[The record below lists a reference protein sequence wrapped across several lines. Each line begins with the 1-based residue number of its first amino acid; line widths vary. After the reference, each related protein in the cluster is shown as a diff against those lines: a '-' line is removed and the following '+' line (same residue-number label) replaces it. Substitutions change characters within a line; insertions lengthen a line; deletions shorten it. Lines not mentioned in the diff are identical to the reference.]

1 MTTTAASTT
10 TTLMLVGGSHRT
22 VPLEL
27 RERLA
32 FSSEQAALAL
42 GQFRDRFP
50 GWEAVLLSTCN
61 RVELYAA
68 GEPESAALEAASLVT
83 FLADCRGLETARLE
97 PVISRAQ
104 DEAVVRHLFGVAAG
118 LDSMVLG
125 EPQILGQVKQA
136 WTLAREAG
144 TVGPLTAGMFQAA
157 LRAAK
162 RVTTETGVGRE
173 RTSIPS
179 VAVADFAA
187 AVFETFADKR
197 VLLIGAGKMATE
209 TLRYLREAGARDV
222 TVLNRTASRAVELA
236 ARLAARP
243 AAFADLADEL
253 AAADLVVSTTG
264 ADEPVVSLAAFRE
277 IASRREGRPLVV
289 LDLAVPRDFDP
300 RIGDLPN
307 VWLYSVDDLAAACDA
322 NRKSRQREM
331 PAALAIVEEE
341 TLRFMAD
348 MHHRTTA
355 PVIEQ
360 LKAGWSETGEAEL
373 ERLFRRLPDL
383 GETEQAEIRQAFE
396 RYAAKLLHPP
406 LVSLRSESR
415 SGPPHGLVDALKRL
429 FQLGE

>member
-1 MTTTAASTT
+1 VSTAAATHASTLT
-10 TTLMLVGGSHRT
+10 LVGGTHRT
-22 VPLEL
+22 MPLEL

-32 FSSEQAALAL
+32 FSAEQAAAALAA
-42 GQFRDRFP
+42 FRERFP
-50 GWEAVLLSTCN
+50 GREAVLLSTCN

-68 GEPESAALEAASLVT
+68 GEHEAAAPAAGELVS
-83 FLADCRGLETARLE
+83 FLAECRGVEPARLE
-97 PVISRAQ
+97 PVVSRER

-136 WTLAREAG
+136 WTLAQEAG
-144 TVGPLTAGMFQAA
+144 TTGPLTAGMFQAA

-162 RVTTETGVGRE
+162 RVATETGLGRE

-187 AVFETFADKR
+187 AVFERFDDKR
-197 VLLIGAGKMATE
+197 VLLLGAGKMAAE
-209 TLRYLREAGARDV
+209 TLRYLRQAGTRDV
-222 TVLNRTASRAVELA
+222 TVVNRTASRAVELA
-236 ARLAARP
+236 ARLGARP
-243 AAFADLADEL
+243 GAFSELTAEL

-264 ADEPVVSLAAFRE
+264 ADEPVVSLAAFLRAE
-277 IASRREGRPLVV
+277 DRREGRPLVV

-300 RIGDLPN
+300 RIGDRPG

-341 TLRFMAD
+341 AVRFLAD
-348 MHHRTTA
+348 MHHRATA

-360 LKAGWSETGEAEL
+360 LKAGWSETGDAEL

-383 GETEQAEIRQAFE
+383 GEAERAEIRQAFE

-406 LVSLRSESR
+406 LVSLRSESG
-415 SGPPHGLVDALKRL
+415 SGPPHGLIEALKRL